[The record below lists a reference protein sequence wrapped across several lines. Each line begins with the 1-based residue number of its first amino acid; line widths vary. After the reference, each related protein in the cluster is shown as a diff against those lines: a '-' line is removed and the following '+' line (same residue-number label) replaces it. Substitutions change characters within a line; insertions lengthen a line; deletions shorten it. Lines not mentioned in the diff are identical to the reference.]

1 LVGGIYAQKSS
12 FLIKKALFLAKIHK
26 KSPFL
31 PKIAKYGLETNSRF
45 N

>member
-1 LVGGIYAQKSS
+1 LFGGIFAQKRP

-31 PKIAKYGLETNSRF
+31 PKIAKHGLETNSRF